1 MHLAVT
7 NIDTQLRRDF
17 FGNNFNIKGGCG
29 GGVKVQIDFWEA
41 FASTTLSS
49 RWMMPSRR
57 SPSFSSINAVTSRLT
72 ATVIALVDHKIVSE
86 FMVEF
91 APGQT
96 QLFHGRQRGHRG
108 GIRQQRYQMHIG
120 KRSERL

>member
-1 MHLAVT
+1 
-7 NIDTQLRRDF
+7 
-17 FGNNFNIKGGCG
+17 
-29 GGVKVQIDFWEA
+29 
-41 FASTTLSS
+41 
-49 RWMMPSRR
+49 MMPSRR

-72 ATVIALVDHKIVSE
+72 WQTVIALVNHKIVSE

-96 QLFHGRQRGHRG
+96 LLFDVRQRGRRG